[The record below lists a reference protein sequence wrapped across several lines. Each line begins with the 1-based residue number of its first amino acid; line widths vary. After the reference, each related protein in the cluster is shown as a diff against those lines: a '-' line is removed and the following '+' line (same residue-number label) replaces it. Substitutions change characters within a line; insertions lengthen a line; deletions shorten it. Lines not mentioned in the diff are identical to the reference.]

1 MFEMLAESPV
11 TRAIGLALLH
21 FLWQGAVIGLATAW
35 LLRTLRQSSA
45 ASRYLVGCIAL
56 VLMALAPVVTT
67 VRTLNGPGPILAAAD
82 SSILDNPAITAARAQ
97 PAVATGAPAPSSGA
111 NQAAA
116 TDLAR
121 ALPVIVFAWGLGVL
135 VLTVNLTGAWVRS
148 LSVRRSASPVSE
160 PWRSHLDN
168 LARRVGL
175 IRRVVLSQSASVDVP
190 TLIGW
195 LRPVVVVP
203 AGVLAGLSPAQLDA
217 ILTHE
222 LAHVRRH
229 DYLVN
234 LFQSAVET
242 LLFYHP
248 AVWWLSGRIRV
259 ERELCCDDLVIAVC
273 ADRVVYARALASL
286 EELRARRPV
295 LGVAA
300 TDGNLLQRV
309 RRILAPVEIDQSR
322 SSAWSVLAAAV
333 VIAPIVFIGG
343 AVEQTT
349 SAQPASPE
357 VRGDVSLAAPERP
370 RQIAPVP
377 MERQATPASR
387 QTTKPS
393 SAPAEQAAIL
403 ALEEEFRL
411 AKIHNDVKAL
421 DRLLD
426 DAVISTNQSGVK
438 RNKADLLELWQGFRV
453 DRLTTDSADVQ
464 ITGDLATVTGRQ
476 SEISGTGTDPML
488 YTRIWRRTNG
498 TWRLFS
504 VTQFFDP
511 SARQS
516 GVQSDGAT
524 VRVGDGVGR
533 PRLMSHVDPIYPQE
547 AKDAGVAGMVIVE
560 LLVDEN
566 GDVADAKI
574 IRSVPMLDAAVL
586 DAVRQWRYHPA
597 SVNGTPVRVLM
608 STNVTFSLR

>member
-1 MFEMLAESPV
+1 M
-11 TRAIGLALLH
+11 RAL
-21 FLWQGAVIGLATAW
+21 GAP
-35 LLRTLRQSSA
+35 
-45 ASRYLVGCIAL
+45 
-56 VLMALAPVVTT
+56 APV
-67 VRTLNGPGPILAAAD
+67 LPAAD
-82 SSILDNPAITAARAQ
+82 STRLENSAVTAALAQ
-97 PAVATGAPAPSSGA
+97 PAVASSAPASQSRLDQPS
-111 NQAAA
+111 AADPA
-116 TDLAR
+116 QF
-121 ALPVIVFAWGLGVL
+121 LPVIVLAWGLGVL
-135 VLTVNLTGAWVRS
+135 VLTVNLAGAWVRS
-148 LSVRRSASPVSE
+148 LSVRRSASPVGE

-175 IRRVVLSQSASVDVP
+175 VRRVVLSQSTSVDVP

-203 AGVLAGLSPAQLDA
+203 ASVLAGLSPAQLDA

-286 EELRARRPV
+286 EELRIRRSV
-295 LGVAA
+295 FGVAA

-309 RRILAPVEIDQSR
+309 RRILTPVEIDQSR

-333 VIAPIVFIGG
+333 VIAPIVFVGG
-343 AVEQTT
+343 AVERTSSAERVLRADILLRAPEPPREIVPVRPAGETT
-349 SAQPASPE
+349 SPS
-357 VRGDVSLAAPERP
+357 
-370 RQIAPVP
+370 RQIP
-377 MERQATPASR
+377 RPANTASDK
-387 QTTKPS
+387 T
-393 SAPAEQAAIL
+393 AIL
-403 ALEEEFRL
+403 ALEEDFRL
-411 AKIHNDVKAL
+411 AKINNDVKAL

-426 DAVISTNQSGVK
+426 ESVISTNQSGVK
-438 RNKADLLELWQGFRV
+438 RTKADLLELWRDFHV
-453 DRLTTDSADVQ
+453 DRLTVDSADVQ

-488 YTRIWRRTNG
+488 FTRIWRRTNG
-498 TWRLFS
+498 AWRLFS

-511 SARQS
+511 NTRRT
-516 GVQSDGAT
+516 GVHVDGAT
-524 VRVGDGVGR
+524 VRVGGGVGR
-533 PRLMSHVDPIYPQE
+533 PALVSHVDPVYPQA
-547 AKDAGVAGMVIVE
+547 AKDAGVAGVVIVE

-574 IRSVPMLDAAVL
+574 IRSVPMLDEAVL
-586 DAVRQWRYHPA
+586 EAVRQWKYHPA
-597 SVNGTPVRVLM
+597 MVNGRPVRVLM
-608 STNVTFSLR
+608 STNVTFALR